1 MLGTLNTRPDKATR
15 EIKNL
20 SIEWILNKLIF
31 KKLMQALG
39 PSDVDL
45 LAYKLYHQIQKYI
58 NWQPDLHA

>member
-45 LAYKLYHQIQKYI
+45 LAYKLYH
-58 NWQPDLHA
+58 